1 MAEHNDRGVEAE
13 EIVAEYLAS
22 RGFHIRHRNWRYF
35 QKEID
40 IVAEFCGELI
50 IVEVK
55 SRSGFDRATAEE
67 LISRGKQ
74 RFIVDAAEAY
84 INRFKIECE
93 TRFDVLIVTFSGNG
107 PVVEHIENAF
117 IPGVNW

>member
-1 MAEHNDRGVEAE
+1 MADHNDRGQEAE
-13 EIVAEYLAS
+13 ELAAEYLIS
-22 RGFHIRHRNWRYF
+22 KSYTIKHRNWRYF

-40 IVAEFCGELI
+40 IVAEIGKTLV

-55 SRSGFDRATAEE
+55 SRSSQDRVTADE
-67 LISRGKQ
+67 LISKSKQ

-84 INRFKIECE
+84 INRYKIEAE
-93 TRFDVLIVTFSGNG
+93 TRFDIVIISFSGEG
-107 PVVEHIENAF
+107 IAVEHIEEAY

>member
-1 MAEHNDRGVEAE
+1 MAQHNDRGREAE
-13 EIVAEYLAS
+13 ELSAEYLITK
-22 RGFHIRHRNWRYF
+22 GFQILHRNWRFF

-40 IVAEFCGELI
+40 IVAEKDGELI

-55 SRSGFDRATAEE
+55 SRFGIDRVSADE
-67 LISRGKQ
+67 LLSRGKQ

-84 INRFKIECE
+84 LLKFKIEKE
-93 TRFDVLIVTFSGNG
+93 TRFDIVIVTFSAEGST
-107 PVVEHIENAF
+107 VEHIEGAF